1 MAVVN
6 VYSNPVIS
14 SNLITKSGRALTSNG
29 ADGCLLFAQAAI
41 TSTDNNG
48 SIYRLFKNLNRNI
61 TILGIQVANTVLTTG
76 TSYGLGLY
84 ATDLSTTLYTTAAY
98 FSGAMNLVTGHAN
111 LTSGYLD
118 GMLGITMATA
128 GAGYLGF
135 PTLAYQNRLFEH
147 AGFTTASSPSTPDSF
162 DLCLTATTASTV
174 TGTVAVL
181 ISFAYD

>member
-1 MAVVN
+1 MAIIN
-6 VYSNPVIS
+6 AYSNPVITG
-14 SNLITKSGRALTSNG
+14 NVITKSGRGLISNG
-29 ADGCLLFAQAAI
+29 ADGCTLFAQCSPAA
-41 TSTDNNG
+41 SDNNG

-98 FSGAMNLVTGHAN
+98 FSGAMNLTTGHAN
-111 LTSGYLD
+111 ITSGYLD

-128 GAGYLGF
+128 GAGYDGF

-147 AGFTTASSPSTPDSF
+147 AGFSIGSNPSTPDSF

-174 TGTVAVL
+174 AGTVAVL
-181 ISFAYD
+181 INFVYD